1 MVFLSALRRQTLS
14 LMLLLFGVTLVTFT
28 VSHVVPV
35 DPAGLLTGDRASPE
49 VMAQT
54 RRELGLDLPLHE
66 QYLNY
71 LAALAR
77 GDLGRSIASGRPVA
91 ADLASTM
98 PATMVLVGVSL
109 VLAIIVGVPLGLA
122 AGFKEKHWQ
131 DRGVRFLDALGPSAP
146 PYWLAL
152 LVAWLI
158 GALHMPSEG
167 EGVGILLPAM
177 VLAFAAAAPI
187 AGASRRA
194 ARLLAGRGYV
204 AAARAGGL
212 SLLQVVL
219 RHGVDG
225 VVRPGLGRGGE
236 FLAAMLAGTLLV
248 EAAFAWPGA
257 GAYAAGA
264 VAAADFPA
272 VMGFALAVAVFGLAL
287 RFLFNLYAEVSDPA
301 LKVAPDAG

>member
-1 MVFLSALRRQTLS
+1 M
-14 LMLLLFGVTLVTFT
+14 
-28 VSHVVPV
+28 
-35 DPAGLLTGDRASPE
+35 
-49 VMAQT
+49 
-54 RRELGLDLPLHE
+54 
-66 QYLNY
+66 
-71 LAALAR
+71 
-77 GDLGRSIASGRPVA
+77 
-91 ADLASTM
+91 
-98 PATMVLVGVSL
+98 
-109 VLAIIVGVPLGLA
+109 
-122 AGFKEKHWQ
+122 
-131 DRGVRFLDALGPSAP
+131 
-146 PYWLAL
+146 
-152 LVAWLI
+152 
-158 GALHMPSEG
+158 
-167 EGVGILLPAM
+167 GILLPAM